1 MLWTTWRK
9 RATAME
15 EAIEALRREVQGMQY
30 DMLELKRRMQRVL
43 WRERKAE
50 GAGVAAGTDTSPEM
64 RDGTASAAL
73 ARATGEAPAT
83 DPVSAM
89 LLARRRKAPL
99 PPEET

>member
-50 GAGVAAGTDTSPEM
+50 GAVVAAGTDTSP
-64 RDGTASAAL
+64 DGTASAAL

-89 LLARRRKAPL
+89 LLARRRKAP
-99 PPEET
+99 PPASEEP